1 MWSLEKLK
9 SSAHSAQGAH
19 CTMPEGQRVVEK
31 VQKMHPARVIM
42 CEDEDFDDDDELTNV
57 MVEQGFLT
65 STPKCLL
72 FH

>member
-42 CEDEDFDDDDELTNV
+42 CEDEDFDDDD
-57 MVEQGFLT
+57 
-65 STPKCLL
+65 SWW
-72 FH
+72 